1 MPLGLPW
8 PVPARFK
15 IIITILWIWFK
26 INYARICG
34 GAACGSI
41 VQIAG
46 RKHRVHAPRPTSSWT
61 FFELTGSGSHSVG
74 LGDLPAGEALFE
86 CDYGNA

>member
-1 MPLGLPW
+1 MHGFVVVRPAAVSCRLRGENIGFMHLARLLSGL
-8 PVPARFK
+8 
-15 IIITILWIWFK
+15 
-26 INYARICG
+26 
-34 GAACGSI
+34 
-41 VQIAG
+41 
-46 RKHRVHAPRPTSSWT
+46 